1 MKRFLRISAGL
12 FVAVAV
18 IAAIAGFVYW
28 QSLKDE
34 PQYALA
40 SIVEASRRGDNS
52 AINELVDS
60 DAVVDSL
67 VPQITKKAVDIYG
80 RGLPNGIIS
89 QIAVAASPFIPGLK
103 DVARAE
109 LPNLIRRE
117 TEAVGDVWFPLMV
130 VGAPRYV
137 DIRVEGDTAVVK
149 DKNPENATEVLMTR
163 RDGKWRVTGIIDEKL
178 STEIAQRVGQEI
190 IKTAE
195 GKTNESINN
204 ILKQI
209 EKVIR

>member
-1 MKRFLRISAGL
+1 VLAAASAIL
-12 FVAVAV
+12 
-18 IAAIAGFVYW
+18 GFAYW

-40 SIVEASRRGDNS
+40 SIVDASRRNDNV

-89 QIAVAASPFIPGLK
+89 QIAVAASPLIPGLK
-103 DVARAE
+103 EIARAE
-109 LPNLIRRE
+109 LPGIIRRE
-117 TEAVGDVWFPLMV
+117 TERIGDVWFPLMV
-130 VGAPRYV
+130 VGAPRYL
-137 DIRVEGDTAVVK
+137 DIRVEGDTAFVK
-149 DKNPENATEVLMTR
+149 DKNPENTAEVLMTR
-163 RDGKWRVTGIIDEKL
+163 RDGKWRVTGIVDEKL

-195 GKTNESINN
+195 GKTNDGINQL
-204 ILKQI
+204 LKQI